1 MAKAIFGQVTS
12 ATSRSVMGGRLSG
25 SEFLRLFFFVMRG
38 VTPLRGATRSKKNC
52 VLVISCASFQI
63 DPRRTSSWHTMSCA
77 EVRAASNWSDL
88 GFEFRFGLWGRGS
101 SGSGSG
107 SASIHPFP
115 SMATHSIRS
124 IHPSTHPSIHALHSL
139 HSIHP
144 VIRPFP
150 PIPIHSSA
158 PVHVNSHP
166 SPSIPIQ
173 THPSPS
179 IPIHPQPRRGAGR
192 GRLRVQ
198 RGLMMVLCHSTAC
211 G

>member
-1 MAKAIFGQVTS
+1 MW
-12 ATSRSVMGGRLSG
+12 
-25 SEFLRLFFFVMRG
+25 G

-144 VIRPFP
+144 FIQSSVHSRPFP
-150 PIPIHSSA
+150 SIHQLLSM
-158 PVHVNSHP
+158 
-166 SPSIPIQ
+166 
-173 THPSPS
+173 S
-179 IPIHPQPRRGAGR
+179 IPIHPHPSPFKPIHPHPSPFIPSPGGVRGEVDFGFN
-192 GRLRVQ
+192 G
-198 RGLMMVLCHSTAC
+198 GS
-211 G
+211 